1 MSGSCSRPIRE
12 RFAEW
17 SLFFKTGAILTLQGL
32 AATMVAISVLT
43 GLMALLDG
51 IVASTAAIG
60 GMIQIG
66 IATAEQM
73 LQAAIETIVGSEAS
87 AEHLRQVGEAL
98 RQIIVASGA
107 ALSAGVI
114 VTAGMQYLTG
124 ESGVGSTD
132 TR

>member
-1 MSGSCSRPIRE
+1 
-12 RFAEW
+12 
-17 SLFFKTGAILTLQGL
+17 
-32 AATMVAISVLT
+32 
-43 GLMALLDG
+43 
-51 IVASTAAIG
+51 
-60 GMIQIG
+60 MIQIG